1 MTLPNFLIIG
11 AAKAGTTTLHAYLR
25 PHPQVFMPARKE
37 LRFFAYGGPGDDYNY
52 PVKTLEEYERY
63 FADAGDARAI
73 GEATP
78 RYLRTPAAAG
88 RIKALIPECRLIVSL
103 RNPVDQSFSA
113 YLMDLRNGRLA
124 PGTSYLAAIEEHP
137 NFLRGYAADLE
148 TYFGLFD
155 RSLFHIIRFEDLARD
170 ERAVAR
176 GLYGFLGVATDFVP
190 EVERVANPG
199 GLPKNR
205 LLHRIL
211 ADKRVVNFGKRY
223 LPERLLDK
231 AKVVRNDN
239 LEKKRM
245 APEERAVAMAAL
257 REDILRTGELV
268 GQDLSAWL
276 RQPESKETGVE
287 TGAGP
292 GAPPEPVPDCRGG
305 ALRVSPD

>member
-37 LRFFAYGGPGDDYNY
+37 LRFFAYGGSGDDYSY
-52 PVKTLEEYERY
+52 PVKSLEEYEGY
-63 FADAGDARAI
+63 FAEAGDALAI

-88 RIKALIPECRLIVSL
+88 RIKALIPDCRLVVSL

-113 YLMDLRNGRLA
+113 YLMDLRNGRL
-124 PGTSYLAAIEEHP
+124 PRGTRYLDAIAGHP
-137 NFLRGYAADLE
+137 NFLRGYADDLG

-176 GLYGFLGVATDFVP
+176 GLYGFLGVATDFTP
-190 EVERVANPG
+190 EVARVANPG

-211 ADKRVVNFGKRY
+211 ADRRVVDFGKRY
-223 LPERLLDK
+223 LPERLLDRAK
-231 AKVVRNDN
+231 AVRNDN
-239 LEKKRM
+239 LEKQRM
-245 APEERAVAMAAL
+245 TAEERTAALAAL
-257 REDILRTGELV
+257 RDDILRTGDLV

-276 RQPESKETGVE
+276 RI
-287 TGAGP
+287 
-292 GAPPEPVPDCRGG
+292 PEPPAAAAAKPRAAGQARD
-305 ALRVSPD
+305 